1 MRAAA
6 IAVALSAAT
15 ACAVACT
22 DPAVRVQFDVPDD
35 YRDQV
40 ESVEMELL
48 LPPPGAPFDCDAV
61 AFREVSDGDLVAATV
76 EQVSTREG
84 SAELSAIPRLG
95 DKLFLARGVDGAG
108 DAVVAA
114 CGQLGDI
121 DSDVDLSLT
130 GEPTAGVVLPST
142 EPGSPLVDFTAGVFD
157 IASRPLAGVATR
169 WTVTGPGDE
178 TSTGMATT
186 DDMGRVM
193 IAPQAPALPGPI
205 AVDVRPRWVRTTPPS
220 LLAFRQ
226 PDPMLS
232 TALPGDAT
240 DSIVEADL
248 VVGRFGPNGEIG
260 FAALGPGAS
269 PITVGRQVLV
279 GYYDPTRTPPLR
291 TTTTTAIPG
300 AFALGVVST
309 GARDELFTINGGQW
323 ITIAPNG
330 TLAPTASPR
339 PGHPATRIVPVGG
352 CGSDGSDEVMVVW
365 NDDSANTYGP
375 GGAPASSPLDDPP
388 MTGDTFGPADVL
400 ATGCVAGTDGKH
412 YRAAVFGATGSR
424 PVLKVEMDT
433 VRRADLATVTGSVG
447 FTEAIGEAGPYLL
460 VAEITI
466 EGTELDRYRVLPL
479 GQRNVEL
486 DLAAADPTP
495 ALPTSSG
502 GADLDGD
509 GELDV
514 AALLTFGDGPRA
526 QFRVFTA
533 LEVDHQGDRLRG
545 LSPPG
550 EALRPVMKLADLDG
564 DGVSELI
571 IASATQLIVLQTV
584 TP

>member
-1 MRAAA
+1 MAPMRAAA
-6 IAVALSAAT
+6 IAVVLSAVS
-15 ACAVACT
+15 ACA
-22 DPAVRVQFDVPDD
+22 DPSVHVQFDVPDG
-35 YRDQV
+35 YRDKV
-40 ESVEMELL
+40 ESVELELL
-48 LPPPGAPFDCDAV
+48 LPPPGAPFDCDDI
-61 AFREVSDGDLVAATV
+61 AFREVSDDDLAAATV
-76 EQVSTREG
+76 EQVSTREDN
-84 SAELSAIPRLG
+84 ADLSAIPRLG
-95 DKLFLARGVDGAG
+95 DKLFLARGVDGSG
-108 DAVVAA
+108 DVVVAA
-114 CGQLGDI
+114 CGQVGDI
-121 DSDVDLSLT
+121 DNDVDLSLT

-157 IASRPLAGVATR
+157 IASRPLPGVATR

-193 IAPQAPALPGPI
+193 ITPQAPALPGPI

-248 VVGRFGPNGEIG
+248 VVGRFGPNGEMG
-260 FAALGPGAS
+260 FAALGPGAN
-269 PITVGRQVLV
+269 PITGGRQVLV
-279 GYYDPTRTPPLR
+279 GYYDPTQTPPLH
-291 TTTTTAIPG
+291 TATTTAILG

-309 GARDELFTINGGQW
+309 GARDQLFTIAGAQW
-323 ITIAPNG
+323 ITIEPNG
-330 TLAPTASPR
+330 TLNPSASPY
-339 PGHPATRIVPVGG
+339 PGHVATHIVPVGDCNG
-352 CGSDGSDEVMVVW
+352 NGSDRVMVVW
-365 NDDSANTYGP
+365 NDETANTYGP
-375 GGAPASSPLDDPP
+375 GGAPASSPFDDPP

-400 ATGCVAGTDGKH
+400 ATGCVAGTDGKL

-424 PVLKVEMDT
+424 PTLKVEMDV

-447 FTEAIGEAGPYLL
+447 FTQAIGEAGPYLL
-460 VAEITI
+460 VAELTI
-466 EGTELDRYRVLPL
+466 EGTELDRYRILPL